1 MEEQNIQPQVNI
13 DMKNTTSVETPNGG
27 VVFKQ
32 GVVLRKI
39 SKFVVG
45 SDEDAIMPMPVF
57 YDPETGKILKDT
69 IPPDLREEY
78 SEYCI

>member
-1 MEEQNIQPQVNI
+1 MEQQNNQPQVNI
-13 DMKNTTSVETPNGG
+13 DMKNTTSEETPNGG

>member
-1 MEEQNIQPQVNI
+1 M
-13 DMKNTTSVETPNGG
+13 
-27 VVFKQ
+27 
-32 GVVLRKI
+32 LRKI